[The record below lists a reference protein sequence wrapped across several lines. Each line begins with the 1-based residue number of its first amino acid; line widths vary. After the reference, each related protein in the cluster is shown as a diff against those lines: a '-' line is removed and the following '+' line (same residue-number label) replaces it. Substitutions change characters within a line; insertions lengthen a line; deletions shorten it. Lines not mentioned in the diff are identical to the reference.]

1 MRSISHFMSD
11 EGFHMP
17 NLIRDEAGEERGSF
31 LRLAFES
38 SEMRQ
43 EKNAEAFFDLRL
55 NHQR

>member
-1 MRSISHFMSD
+1 MSD